1 MQVSLSATG
10 GLERRLEVAVP
21 ATEVASEVE
30 QRLKQIS
37 RTARLKG
44 FRPGKAPYAVVRK
57 QFGDQVHTEVVSDLM
72 RSSFAQALSQEKLTP
87 AANPRI
93 EPLAPISPG
102 SDLKY
107 AAVFEVM
114 PEVKVPSVEGI
125 AIERPSATVT
135 EADIDAMLES
145 MRRQRPVFTAVER
158 PAHDTDRVIIDY
170 QGRIDGKPFEGSDG
184 TEINVIIG
192 SRQSMP
198 ELEEGLKGAA
208 AGENRTVTVPFAA
221 EHPNKAVAGQ
231 TAELQVTI
239 KRVEEQSLP
248 AVDDEF
254 GRAYGVEEGGVEALR
269 AEVRK
274 SMERELTDVIR
285 NRVRGQVLDALYR
298 QNPVDVPRAL
308 LEEQV
313 QQLQIDTARRM
324 GVRDAS
330 QIPAREPFE
339 EPARRRVALG
349 LLMSQIVQTEQIKL
363 DRERVQTRLGDLVAQ
378 YPEPQQDEMRRAYQ
392 QNQDAMRQIESAAL
406 EDQVVDWVLG
416 RANITDKPM
425 TFKEITGFGQEQA
438 A

>member
-21 ATEVASEVE
+21 ATEIASEVE

-57 QFGDQVHTEVVSDLM
+57 QFGDRVHTEVVSDLM

-93 EPLAPISPG
+93 EPLAMGPG
-102 SDLKY
+102 LDLKY

-114 PEVKVPSVEGI
+114 PEVKVAAVDGI
-125 AIERPSATVT
+125 AVERPAASVT

-158 PAHDTDRVIIDY
+158 PAQDTDRVVIDY
-170 QGRIDGKPFEGSDG
+170 TGRIDGKPFDGSDG
-184 TEINVIIG
+184 TDINVIIG
-192 SRQSMP
+192 SKQSMP
-198 ELEEGLKGAA
+198 ELEEGLRGAT
-208 AGENRTVTVPFAA
+208 AGESRTVSVPFPT

-231 TAELQVTI
+231 AAELQVTI

-248 AVDDEF
+248 AVDEEF

-274 SMERELTDVIR
+274 SMERELSDVIR

-349 LLMSQIVQTEQIKL
+349 LLMSQIVQAEQIKL
-363 DRERVQTRLGDLVAQ
+363 DRERVQTRLGDLIAG
-378 YPEPQQDEMRRAYQ
+378 YPEPQQEEARRAYL

-406 EDQVVDWVLG
+406 EDQVVEWVLG

-438 A
+438 T

>member
-21 ATEVASEVE
+21 ANEVASEVE

-87 AANPRI
+87 AANPKI
-93 EPLAPISPG
+93 EPLAMGPG

-107 AAVFEVM
+107 AAIFEVM
-114 PEVKVPSVEGI
+114 PEVKVGAVDGI
-125 AIERPSATVT
+125 AIERPVSSVT
-135 EADIDAMLES
+135 ETDIDAMIES
-145 MRRQRPVFTAVER
+145 MRRQRPNFAAVER
-158 PAHDTDRVIIDY
+158 GAQDTDRVVIDY
-170 QGRIDGKPFEGSDG
+170 KGTIDGKPFDGSDG
-184 TEINVIIG
+184 ADINVILG

-198 ELEEGLKGAA
+198 ELEGGLKGAA
-208 AGENRTVTVPFAA
+208 AGETRTVNVSFPA
-221 EHPNKAVAGQ
+221 EHPNKGVAGQ

-239 KRVEEQSLP
+239 KKVEEQSLP
-248 AVDDEF
+248 PVDEEF
-254 GRAYGVEEGGVEALR
+254 GRAYGVEEGGVDALR

-274 SMERELTDVIR
+274 SMERELADVIR

-330 QIPAREPFE
+330 QIPARAPFE

-349 LLMSQIVQTEQIKL
+349 LLMSHIVQNEQIKL
-363 DRERVQTRLGDLVAQ
+363 ERERVQTRLSDLVAG
-378 YPEPQQDEMRRAYQ
+378 YPEEQQQEALRGYQ
-392 QNQDAMRQIESAAL
+392 QNQDAIRQIESAAL
-406 EDQVVDWVLG
+406 EDQVIDWVLG

>member
-21 ATEVASEVE
+21 ATEVSSEVE

-44 FRPGKAPYAVVRK
+44 FRPGKAPYSVVRK

-114 PEVKVPSVEGI
+114 PEVKVSAVEGI
-125 AIERPSATVT
+125 VIERPSASVT

-184 TEINVIIG
+184 TEINVVIG
-192 SRQSMP
+192 SKQSMP
-198 ELEEGLKGAA
+198 ELEEGLKGAT
-208 AGENRTVTVPFAA
+208 AGENRTIKVTFPA

-248 AVDDEF
+248 AVDEEF

-406 EDQVVDWVLG
+406 EDQVVDWVVG

>member
-21 ATEVASEVE
+21 ATEIASEVE

-93 EPLAPISPG
+93 EPLAMGPG

-114 PEVKVPSVEGI
+114 PEVKVAAVDGI
-125 AIERPSATVT
+125 AVERPAASVT

-145 MRRQRPVFTAVER
+145 MRRQRLVFTAVER
-158 PAHDTDRVIIDY
+158 PAQDTDRVIIDY
-170 QGRIDGKPFEGSDG
+170 QGRIGGKPFDGSDG
-184 TEINVIIG
+184 TDINVVIG
-192 SRQSMP
+192 SKQSMP
-198 ELEEGLKGAA
+198 ELEEGLRGAT
-208 AGENRTVTVPFAA
+208 AGESRTITVPFSA
-221 EHPNKAVAGQ
+221 EHPNKSVAGQ
-231 TAELQVTI
+231 AAELQVTI

-248 AVDDEF
+248 AVDEEF

-274 SMERELTDVIR
+274 SMERELSDVIR

-324 GVRDAS
+324 GVKDAS

-349 LLMSQIVQTEQIKL
+349 LLMSQIVQAEQIKL
-363 DRERVQTRLGDLVAQ
+363 DRERVQTRLGDLVAG
-378 YPEPQQDEMRRAYQ
+378 YPEPQQEEARRAYL

>member
-21 ATEVASEVE
+21 ANEVASEVE
-30 QRLKQIS
+30 QRLKQIT

-87 AANPRI
+87 AANPKI
-93 EPLAPISPG
+93 EPLAIGPG

-107 AAVFEVM
+107 AAIFEVM
-114 PEVKVPSVEGI
+114 PEVKVSGVEGI
-125 AIERPSATVT
+125 AVERPTSSVT
-135 EADIDAMLES
+135 DADIDAMIES
-145 MRRQRPVFTAVER
+145 MRRQRPNFTAVER
-158 PAHDTDRVIIDY
+158 GAKDTDRVVIDY
-170 QGRIDGKPFEGSDG
+170 KGTIDGKPFDGSDG
-184 TEINVIIG
+184 TDINVVIG

-198 ELEEGLKGAA
+198 ELEEGVKDAA
-208 AGENRTVTVPFAA
+208 AGETRTVAVSFPAD
-221 EHPNKAVAGQ
+221 HPNKAVAGQ
-231 TAELQVTI
+231 TARLEVTI

-248 AVDDEF
+248 VVDEEF
-254 GRAYGVEEGGVEALR
+254 CRAYGVEEGGVDALR

-274 SMERELTDVIR
+274 SMERELADVIR

-330 QIPAREPFE
+330 QVPARGPFE

-349 LLMSQIVQTEQIKL
+349 LLMSQIVQNEQIKL
-363 DRERVQTRLGDLVAQ
+363 DRERVQARLSELVAG
-378 YPEPQQDEMRRAYQ
+378 YPEEQQQEAVRAYQ

>member
-21 ATEVASEVE
+21 ATEIASEVE

-93 EPLAPISPG
+93 EPLAMGPG
-102 SDLKY
+102 TDLKY

-114 PEVKVPSVEGI
+114 PEVKVASVDGI
-125 AIERPSATVT
+125 AVERPAASVT

-145 MRRQRPVFTAVER
+145 MRRQRPIFTAVER
-158 PAHDTDRVIIDY
+158 PAQDTDRVVIDY
-170 QGRIDGKPFEGSDG
+170 QGRIGGKPFDGSDG
-184 TEINVIIG
+184 TDINVIIG
-192 SRQSMP
+192 SKQSMP
-198 ELEEGLKGAA
+198 ELEEGLRGAT
-208 AGENRTVTVPFAA
+208 AGESRTVTVPFPA

-248 AVDDEF
+248 AVDEEF

-274 SMERELTDVIR
+274 SMERELSDVIR

-324 GVRDAS
+324 GVKDAS

-349 LLMSQIVQTEQIKL
+349 LLMSQIVQAEQIKL
-363 DRERVQTRLGDLVAQ
+363 DRERVQTRLSDLIAG
-378 YPEPQQDEMRRAYQ
+378 YPEPQQEEARRAYL

-406 EDQVVDWVLG
+406 EDQVVEWVLG

>member
-21 ATEVASEVE
+21 ATEIASEVE

-93 EPLAPISPG
+93 EPLAMGPG

-114 PEVKVPSVEGI
+114 PEVKVAAVDGI
-125 AIERPSATVT
+125 AVERPAASVT

-158 PAHDTDRVIIDY
+158 PAQDTDRVVIDY
-170 QGRIDGKPFEGSDG
+170 TGRIGGKPFDGSDG
-184 TEINVIIG
+184 TDINVIIG
-192 SRQSMP
+192 SKQSMP
-198 ELEEGLKGAA
+198 ELEEGLRGAT
-208 AGENRTVTVPFAA
+208 AGESRTVSVPFPA

-248 AVDDEF
+248 AVDEEF

-274 SMERELTDVIR
+274 SMERELSDVIR

-349 LLMSQIVQTEQIKL
+349 LLMSQIVQAEQIKL
-363 DRERVQTRLGDLVAQ
+363 DRERVQTRLGDLIAG
-378 YPEPQQDEMRRAYQ
+378 YPEPQQEEARRAYL

-406 EDQVVDWVLG
+406 EDQVVEWVLG

>member
-192 SRQSMP
+192 TKQSMP
-198 ELEEGLKGAA
+198 ELEEGLRGAA
-208 AGENRTVTVPFAA
+208 AGETRAIKVAFAA
-221 EHPNKAVAGQ
+221 EHPNKAIAGQ
-231 TAELQVTI
+231 AAELQVTI

-269 AEVRK
+269 VEVRK

-363 DRERVQTRLGDLVAQ
+363 DRERVQTRLGDLLAQ